1 MLQTM
6 RAQGAGIVDVKR
18 EPELEY
24 AEHCREADIRTAA
37 FRDCLS
43 YYNGDGNAE
52 PGSLAYYGG
61 PEAWHKRCKAAQETL
76 APYVFEPARAAPA
89 G

>member
-6 RAQGAGIVDVKR
+6 KLKGASMVDVKL

-43 YYNGDGNAE
+43 YYNGEGTAE

-61 PEAWHKRCKAAQETL
+61 PDAWHARCKAAQESL
-76 APYVFEPARAAPA
+76 DPYVF
-89 G
+89 